1 MFNSIRGV
9 LTDVKETASAMKI
22 HVFTSSVEWEINMPL
37 TSHAMKDKIK
47 SEVRIFTYLY
57 VSENEMS
64 LYGFESEN
72 EREVFTLLLK
82 VNGIGV
88 KAALKILSS
97 VEAAELLAVIE
108 SEDVKK
114 LEKIKGVGKKTAM
127 NIIFALKG
135 KIALASEK
143 TAASP
148 YEGGKWQAV
157 ISSLCEMGFEAEKV
171 RKETD
176 RLSLLKEKEA
186 DFQKLSEREKEDALF
201 KSVLMELSTK

>member
-22 HVFTSSVEWEINMPL
+22 HIFTSSVEWEINMPL
-37 TSHAMKDKIK
+37 TSRAMKDKIK

-72 EREVFTLLLK
+72 EREVFIMLLK

-143 TAASP
+143 AAASP
-148 YEGGKWQAV
+148 YEGKWQAV

-171 RKETD
+171 KEETK
-176 RLSLLKEKEA
+176 RLSFLKEREA
-186 DFQKLSEREKEDALF
+186 DFQKLSEQEKEDALF
-201 KSVLMELSTK
+201 KGVLMELSTK